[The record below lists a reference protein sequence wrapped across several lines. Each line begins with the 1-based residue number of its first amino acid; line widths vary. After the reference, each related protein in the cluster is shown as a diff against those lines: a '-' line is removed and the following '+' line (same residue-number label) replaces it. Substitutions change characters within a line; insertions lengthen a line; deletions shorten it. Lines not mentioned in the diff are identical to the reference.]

1 MAKKAIVSSDNAP
14 DRDPRLI
21 EIDSLLSQLSIIVVD
36 FLGDFSKSTLGKKS
50 VADYSL
56 EFIKLC
62 YKGVLDN
69 PRIVAESFNKADF
82 GSKLAALI
90 SYTLLT
96 AKIEAAIND
105 KWSTNLMIC
114 KTDALNYANE
124 FYGIVQR
131 EAVKDLQYQPLL
143 DSLKAYYKKAKSE
156 DKTAT
161 DTPKKSRSKKKAA
174 PVAAKNDAA

>member
-1 MAKKAIVSSDNAP
+1 MAKRAILSSDTTP

-21 EIDSLLSQLSIIVVD
+21 EIDGLVAQLSIKIVD

-62 YKGVLDN
+62 YKGVLEN
-69 PRIVAESFNKADF
+69 PRIVAQSFNQEDF
-82 GSKLAALI
+82 GAKLAALV
-90 SYTLLT
+90 SYTLLN
-96 AKIEAAIND
+96 AKITEAIND
-105 KWSTNLMIC
+105 KWATNLMIC

-131 EAVKDLQYQPLL
+131 EAAKDIQYQPLL
-143 DSLKAYYKKAKSE
+143 DSLKVYYKKAKSE
-156 DKTAT
+156 EKTDGET
-161 DTPKKSRSKKKAA
+161 TKKA
-174 PVAAKNDAA
+174 KG